1 MTSSVDTGQAFEEIA
16 ANACQQLLAEY
27 GVTARRCGEHEHPV
41 TPDFLVCA
49 VISFSG
55 REVRGTLV
63 LALTGD
69 VPARSNPVA
78 NPRGQSDWVGELS
91 NQLLGRMKIELL
103 RRGVEIYIHLPAVLR
118 GQHLA
123 PLPRTELKPI
133 KFASGVGAVA
143 VWIEIETKPEFKLG
157 QSVSEGA
164 VGADTGDTLLFE

>member
-1 MTSSVDTGQAFEEIA
+1 MTCPADAGQAFEEIA
-16 ANACQQLLAEY
+16 ATACQQLLAEY
-27 GVTARRCGEHEHPV
+27 GVTARLCGEQEPPV
-41 TPDFLVCA
+41 SPDFLVCS

-63 LALTGD
+63 LALTAD
-69 VPARSNPVA
+69 VPVRSNPVA
-78 NPRGQSDWVGELS
+78 NPRGQGDWVGELS

-123 PLPRTELKPI
+123 PLPRVELKPI
-133 KFASGVGAVA
+133 KFTSAAGAVA
-143 VWIEIETKPEFKLG
+143 VWIEIETKPEFKMG
-157 QSVSEGA
+157 QSVSDGA